1 VGSFFDTH
9 SAPSTRSLASA
20 PLDSEGARVL
30 LQQRVSLLAR
40 VVVLLGLLI
49 QALVR
54 WVAFSAKTSPLAVAI
69 SWTPNIHL
77 VVLAA
82 GGAIWW
88 RTRSGRRSARELA
101 WLDVGCALGPFAFAS
116 VALWYASPLVRP
128 NLIHVLGTG
137 NLLILRGVLVPSS
150 GRRTLLIGLG
160 FSAAI
165 VAWTY
170 AYYARLGASAASPPL
185 LFSVATLVWCL
196 MSVTISGVASHT
208 IFGLRRRVR
217 EATQLGQYLLIRKIG
232 AGGMGVVFEARHALL
247 RRRTALKLLPLTQ
260 TDERNA
266 ARFER
271 EVRLTSTLTHPNTI
285 SIYDYGRSPDGVFYY
300 AMEYLDGIDLQKL
313 VDGAGAQ
320 PSAIVAHIL
329 EQVCG
334 ALSEAHAAGL
344 IHRDIKPA
352 NVILCERGGTP
363 AVAKVVDFGLVKA
376 LESADGAP
384 EATSAQ
390 SLVGT
395 PLYMS
400 PEAIRSPDRVD
411 ARSDLYAVG
420 AVGYF
425 LVTGQHVF
433 GGKTTVEVCAHHL
446 HSAPLPPSQRV
457 QAPVDGALEAIL
469 LECLA
474 KEPAQRP
481 ASAKQLGER
490 LAAVRSGSGLSP
502 AAIEEWWQRVKP
514 ARDGSAAAA
523 AGSLAAPPPAAS
535 ASGLPGSAH
544 PAHAATTVLE
554 IDLGQRGD

>member
-1 VGSFFDTH
+1 
-9 SAPSTRSLASA
+9 
-20 PLDSEGARVL
+20 
-30 LQQRVSLLAR
+30 
-40 VVVLLGLLI
+40 
-49 QALVR
+49 
-54 WVAFSAKTSPLAVAI
+54 
-69 SWTPNIHL
+69 
-77 VVLAA
+77 
-82 GGAIWW
+82 
-88 RTRSGRRSARELA
+88 
-101 WLDVGCALGPFAFAS
+101 
-116 VALWYASPLVRP
+116 
-128 NLIHVLGTG
+128 
-137 NLLILRGVLVPSS
+137 LILRGVLVPSS

-170 AYYARLGASAASPPL
+170 AYYARLGPSVASPPL

-196 MSVTISGVASHT
+196 VSVTISGVASHT

-376 LESADGAP
+376 LVPRAPSSCRIRRAPAARVRGTSNPARWGTLHSALPLHWEKPGADFGFLLESADGAP
-384 EATSAQ
+384 EATRAQ

-446 HSAPLPPSQRV
+446 HSTPLPPSQRV

-481 ASAKQLGER
+481 ASAKRLGER
-490 LAAVRSGSGLSP
+490 LAAARSGSGLSP

-523 AGSLAAPPPAAS
+523 AGSLAAPSPAAS

-544 PAHAATTVLE
+544 PAQAATTVLE
-554 IDLGQRGD
+554 IDLGHRGD

>member
-1 VGSFFDTH
+1 VGSFFDTS
-9 SAPSTRSLASA
+9 SAPSTRSLGSA
-20 PLDSEGARVL
+20 PIDSEGARLL

-40 VVVLLGLLI
+40 VVLLLGLLI
-49 QALVR
+49 QALTR
-54 WVAFSAKTSPLAVAI
+54 WVAFSAKTSALAVEIA
-69 SWTPNIHL
+69 WTPNAHL

-82 GGAIWW
+82 GVAIWW
-88 RTRSGRRSARELA
+88 RTRSGKRSVRELY
-101 WLDVGCALGPFAFAS
+101 WLDVLSVLGPFAFAS
-116 VALWYASPLVRP
+116 VVLWHASPLVRP

-150 GRRTLLIGLG
+150 GRRTLLIGLA
-160 FSAAI
+160 FTAAI
-165 VAWTY
+165 VAWTH
-170 AYYARLGASAASPPL
+170 AYYGRFDASDVAPRI
-185 LFSVATLVWCL
+185 LFTVATLVWCL

-208 IFGLRRRVR
+208 IFGLRKRVR

-232 AGGMGVVFEARHALL
+232 QGGMGVVFEARHALL

-260 TDERNA
+260 TDEQNA

-285 SIYDYGRSPDGVFYY
+285 SIYDYGRSPDGLFYY
-300 AMEYLDGIDLQKL
+300 AMEYLDGVDLQKL
-313 VDGAGAQ
+313 VDRAGAQ
-320 PSAIVAHIL
+320 PSAIVGHIL

-376 LESADGAP
+376 LEAADGNP
-384 EATSAQ
+384 SATNTQ
-390 SLVGT
+390 SPVGT

-400 PEAIRSPDRVD
+400 PEAIRTPDRVD
-411 ARSDLYAVG
+411 ARSDLYAMG

-446 HSAPLPPSQRV
+446 HTAPLPPSQRV
-457 QAPVDGALEAIL
+457 RVPVDGGLEAL
-469 LECLA
+469 LMECLA
-474 KEPAQRP
+474 KDPAQRP
-481 ASAKQLGER
+481 QSAKVLGDR
-490 LAAVRSGSGLSP
+490 LAALRLGSGLGAAAIREWWERSKPASDAASGSASSGAQP
-502 AAIEEWWQRVKP
+502 AA
-514 ARDGSAAAA
+514 A
-523 AGSLAAPPPAAS
+523 
-535 ASGLPGSAH
+535 
-544 PAHAATTVLE
+544 PAHGATTVLA
-554 IDLGQRGD
+554 IDLGRRDV